1 MLLSPEARLRGGP
14 PAPRSRRRPPGSA
27 GRARPRRPPSRPDV
41 PTACPPDTP
50 VPTGR
55 RDPSGPRV
63 PHTPDRQPAADD
75 LAEHGQIRTHAVERL
90 GSAGCDAKSRDDLIE
105 AEERAG
111 PFGQLA
117 QSF

>member
-1 MLLSPEARLRGGP
+1 MSRQRARLIH
-14 PAPRSRRRPPGSA
+14 RSRRGDEIHQV
-27 GRARPRRPPSRPDV
+27 RASPIR
-41 PTACPPDTP
+41 
-50 VPTGR
+50 
-55 RDPSGPRV
+55 
-63 PHTPDRQPAADD
+63 PDRQPAADD

-105 AEERAG
+105 DEERAS